1 MNIGAKIKEKT
12 SKLYQYIRLRQL
24 FSKDCEFSRV
34 HPELM
39 KLWEKK
45 FRQMIRYSSDR
56 TFPIAEEFVTV
67 KFEKCT
73 KREVEA
79 VNENIP
85 ILICAVKNDVEKM
98 HYFMEH
104 YRDLGIEEFVFVDNM
119 STDGTFEFLME
130 QPDTIVYR
138 CEHPFTADRKIAW
151 INRLIAEMGIDKWYL
166 MVDSDEFFTFLG
178 VDNGKN
184 FKDVVEYAEKI
195 GVKRLGVMHLDLYP
209 KGTLFEKK
217 DQLSFAEK
225 YCYFDKDTYAYGKTK
240 RGMAIFGGPRSRV
253 FGTKVKIS
261 GYRMI
266 FFEKDD
272 IVPSAHYMIPYEKS
286 YNVPLCLISKHY
298 KFVNESDYEK
308 IIEAVETGM
317 HSDNSAEYK
326 TYLKGIMQNQEVSFY
341 SEEHSLLFTE
351 DNLKKID
358 IIDNLFED

>member
-39 KLWEKK
+39 KLWERK

-130 QPDTIVYR
+130 QPDTIVYC

-151 INRLIAEMGIDKWYL
+151 INRLIAEVGIDKWYL
-166 MVDSDEFFTFLG
+166 MIDSDELVTYIGASKYKFE
-178 VDNGKN
+178 
-184 FKDVVEYAEKI
+184 DVVCKCKEK
-195 GVKRLGVMHLDLYP
+195 GYKRLGSVMLDMYP
-209 KGTLFEKK
+209 KGSLFDTSSKNN
-217 DQLSFAEK
+217 LINN
-225 YCYFDKDTYAYGKTK
+225 YCYLDKNTYK
-240 RGMAIFGGPRSRV
+240 RTEASNGIRIVGGPRTRI
-253 FGTKVKIS
+253 FGT
-261 GYRMI
+261 RMKLSKYCL
-266 FFEKDD
+266 FYFENDD
-272 IVPSAHYMIPYEKS
+272 VVPSAHFLIPFAKGFK
-286 YNVPLCLISKHY
+286 VPVSMAILHY
-298 KFVNESDYEK
+298 KFINESDYEK

-341 SEEHSLLFTE
+341 SEEHSVLFTE